1 MAIEHLKYGKSE
13 MRCTLFSFQLG
24 PSITAPSKEDGEKK
38 GHFAIN
44 EVMTREYTVNIHKC
58 IHGVGFKKHALHAL
72 KDTQKF
78 AVKEMG
84 TPDVLIDTR
93 LDKAVWAK
101 GIRNVPYHVWVQF
114 SGSRKHNEDEHSPKK
129 LYMWVTYIPVTTFKN
144 LKTVNVDEN

>member
-58 IHGVGFKKHALHAL
+58 IHGVDFKKHVPRAL
-72 KDTQKF
+72 KEIRKF
-78 AVKEMG
+78 ARRRWELQMCALTPGSTKLSGLKE
-84 TPDVLIDTR
+84 
-93 LDKAVWAK
+93 
-101 GIRNVPYHVWVQF
+101 
-114 SGSRKHNEDEHSPKK
+114 
-129 LYMWVTYIPVTTFKN
+129 
-144 LKTVNVDEN
+144 